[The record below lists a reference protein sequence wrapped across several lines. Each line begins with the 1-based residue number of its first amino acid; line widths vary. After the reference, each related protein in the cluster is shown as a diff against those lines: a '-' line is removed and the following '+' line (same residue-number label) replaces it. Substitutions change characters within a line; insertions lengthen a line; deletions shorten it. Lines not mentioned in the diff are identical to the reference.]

1 MAKPTISQPTAAD
14 EKLLQSVVNN
24 EKSVVVVRN
33 KKFRVGSLYNDT
45 IDWVSNIL
53 VKNGDTA
60 DTDRATRCKAAAA
73 MALNGF
79 FRLRL
84 FYWFLW
90 RWYFYVR
97 QYTDEELQPLF
108 AEFTKKVSAM
118 WASYC
123 INTISLTDARNTKMQ
138 MTREEAEHFRAVLSM
153 AQRGARAQASKEAA
167 SSPTLSTQGTS
178 SSDSSRSSAGGTGA
192 V

>member
-1 MAKPTISQPTAAD
+1 MAKPTILQPTAAD
-14 EKLLQSVVNN
+14 EKLLQSVVND

-90 RWYFYVR
+90 R
-97 QYTDEELQPLF
+97 
-108 AEFTKKVSAM
+108 
-118 WASYC
+118 
-123 INTISLTDARNTKMQ
+123 
-138 MTREEAEHFRAVLSM
+138 
-153 AQRGARAQASKEAA
+153 
-167 SSPTLSTQGTS
+167 
-178 SSDSSRSSAGGTGA
+178 
-192 V
+192 